1 MHDWTAHLEAQ
12 GGQPRDALHWQFPD
26 DAHQADDASALVPL
40 THLAVLE
47 CRGADA
53 ARFLQGQTSANV
65 EHANGTLAPLTVFC
79 TPKGRVLANAELLKV
94 APEHYWLVLHAS
106 LVAPLKQQ
114 LDKYAPFYKMTLAAR
129 DDLVLLG
136 VVGDTSI
143 AATWPSTAWHMAHD
157 NASVVVRH
165 PGPQPRWLVA
175 LPADQAETQWAALT
189 AELAL
194 NGTDLWLRA
203 DIAAGLAW
211 LTQAHS
217 DSYLPQ
223 MINWEALGGISF
235 RKGCYTGQEVVARAH
250 FRGQVK
256 RRLGVARL
264 AGDTP
269 PVLGSEIRDAQ
280 EKRVGEVCQAET
292 DPSGT
297 GCQLLIVISTA
308 VADDEPLQVEGREL
322 TRAPLPYPLE
332 RLDPETLAAASE
344 PAQA

>member
-1 MHDWTAHLEAQ
+1 M
-12 GGQPRDALHWQFPD
+12 
-26 DAHQADDASALVPL
+26 
-40 THLAVLE
+40 
-47 CRGADA
+47 
-53 ARFLQGQTSANV
+53 
-65 EHANGTLAPLTVFC
+65 
-79 TPKGRVLANAELLKV
+79 LANAELLKV
-94 APEHYWLVLHAS
+94 APEHTLVLHAS
-106 LVAPLKQQ
+106 LVTPLKQQ

-136 VVGDTSI
+136 VIGDTP
-143 AATWPSTAWHMAHD
+143 ATTAWPSTAWHMTHD
-157 NASVVVRH
+157 QDAVVVRH
-165 PGPQPRWLVA
+165 PGPQPRWLLA
-175 LPADQAETQWAALT
+175 LPTEQAEQRWTALA

-194 NGTDLWLRA
+194 NGTARWLRA

-269 PVLGSEIRDAQ
+269 PVLGSEIRDTQ

-292 DPSGT
+292 DPSGD
-297 GCQLLIVISTA
+297 GCQLLIVINTA
-308 VADDEPLQVEGREL
+308 VADDEPLQIEGREL